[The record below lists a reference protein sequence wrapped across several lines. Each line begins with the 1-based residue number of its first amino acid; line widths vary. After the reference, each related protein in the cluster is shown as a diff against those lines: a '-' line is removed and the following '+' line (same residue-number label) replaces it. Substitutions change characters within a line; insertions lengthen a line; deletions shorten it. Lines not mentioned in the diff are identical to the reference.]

1 MIYVGIDV
9 ASEKHDCCIL
19 SEQNKKLESF
29 SFPNTKAGFAL
40 LLRVCK
46 KYADQGQTKIG
57 LESTGIYGDN
67 LCAFL
72 RRNGYEIRTFN
83 PLLIKKSI
91 QATTLRK
98 TKTDQSDACFL
109 ASYLAREL
117 PEPDPQVSY
126 HISELKSLTRARF
139 SAVRERSKAKAK
151 LKALLICVFP
161 EFHTAFS
168 NVFGTAAIAILRK
181 YPSAQKLATAWKST
195 VSKILYEASRHRLG
209 DEKAAMLMELA
220 KHSVGCHSETKT
232 LEIQY
237 YLDQIELNTAYIRRY
252 EASIQNI
259 MNQINSP
266 ITTIPGIGFV
276 LGAMILAELGDIGR
290 FAAPEKVLA
299 FAGLE
304 PSVYQS
310 GKYTPASGTMVKR
323 GSPYLR
329 WALLM
334 AARSTIVNNPNFA
347 TYYQKKVSEGK
358 HYNVICSHVAK
369 KLVRTIFA
377 LLKKNTA
384 YSLHYSLNAA

>member
-1 MIYVGIDV
+1 
-9 ASEKHDCCIL
+9 
-19 SEQNKKLESF
+19 
-29 SFPNTKAGFAL
+29 
-40 LLRVCK
+40 
-46 KYADQGQTKIG
+46 
-57 LESTGIYGDN
+57 
-67 LCAFL
+67 
-72 RRNGYEIRTFN
+72 
-83 PLLIKKSI
+83 
-91 QATTLRK
+91 
-98 TKTDQSDACFL
+98 
-109 ASYLAREL
+109 
-117 PEPDPQVSY
+117 
-126 HISELKSLTRARF
+126 
-139 SAVRERSKAKAK
+139 
-151 LKALLICVFP
+151 
-161 EFHTAFS
+161 
-168 NVFGTAAIAILRK
+168 
-181 YPSAQKLATAWKST
+181 
-195 VSKILYEASRHRLG
+195 
-209 DEKAAMLMELA
+209 MELA

-369 KLVRTIFA
+369 KLVRMIFA